1 MRCWRR
7 HLRLFE
13 RSKTKEKEATG
24 ALAGSAVITFVI
36 EMPATLYEDEMET
49 QIIKVEADNFIPY
62 SWDEVSVDYEG
73 QGPSLQN
80 KYQMEVLLAACRR
93 ENVETRQAAV
103 EHAGCKCKV
112 VDIEAHSMYRAFN
125 LVRQQFETDS
135 DKNQVVAITDTVAI
149 MIAFRMIIETFPL
162 HNREQLFGG
171 KQLTR
176 EIQHRYSWPVEE
188 AGLLPAADAVG
199 K

>member
-1 MRCWRR
+1 
-7 HLRLFE
+7 
-13 RSKTKEKEATG
+13 
-24 ALAGSAVITFVI
+24 
-36 EMPATLYEDEMET
+36 MET

>member
-1 MRCWRR
+1 
-7 HLRLFE
+7 
-13 RSKTKEKEATG
+13 
-24 ALAGSAVITFVI
+24 
-36 EMPATLYEDEMET
+36 
-49 QIIKVEADNFIPY
+49 
-62 SWDEVSVDYEG
+62 
-73 QGPSLQN
+73 
-80 KYQMEVLLAACRR
+80 
-93 ENVETRQAAV
+93 
-103 EHAGCKCKV
+103 
-112 VDIEAHSMYRAFN
+112 MYRAFN

>member
-1 MRCWRR
+1 
-7 HLRLFE
+7 
-13 RSKTKEKEATG
+13 
-24 ALAGSAVITFVI
+24 
-36 EMPATLYEDEMET
+36 MET
-49 QIIKVEADNFIPY
+49 QINTVEADNVVPY
-62 SWDEVSVDYEG
+62 LLDEVSVDFEV
-73 QGPSLQN
+73 QGLPLRN

-103 EHAGCKCKV
+103 ELAGRKSKV
-112 VDIEAHSMYRAFN
+112 VDIEAHSMQRACN

-135 DKNQVVAITDTVAI
+135 DKNQAVAITDTVAI

-162 HNREQLFGG
+162 YNREQLFGG

-176 EIQHRYSWPVEE
+176 EIQHRYSWLVEE
-188 AGLLPAADAVG
+188 AGLSPAADAVG